1 MRRLLIVV
9 IVIACS
15 AAALQARQAATT
27 PVAPQPA
34 PAPAVQQ
41 PPPPPPP
48 VPAVP
53 PSKSSPAQ
61 TTRPAQAGRPAPT
74 TPPAPPPPP
83 AAPAPPAPPR
93 KLPTQNVRFD
103 VTITDT
109 FGTGPTKKTVSMLVA
124 DTRQGQ
130 IRSSMQ
136 IPQPVTLGPISA
148 APPGGT
154 APVTSFTY
162 TTVLLNVDAAPEV
175 LTDGRVLVV
184 MNVQYTPDTAQ
195 EPGGSRKPGS
205 LNEALSVVLSD
216 GRQTLISQSA
226 DPQGDRKV
234 TLEVTATVV
243 K

>member
-83 AAPAPPAPPR
+83 AAPAPPASPR

-109 FGTGPTKKTVSMLVA
+109 FGTGPAKKTVSMLVA

-136 IPQPVTLGPISA
+136 IPQATTVGPIN
-148 APPGGT
+148 PGT
-154 APVTSFTY
+154 TPITNYSY
-162 TTVLLNVDAAPEV
+162 TTIVLNIDAMPEV
-175 LTDGRVLVV
+175 LTDGRIFVT
-184 MNVQYTPDTAQ
+184 MNVQFTPDTAQ

-205 LNEALSVVLSD
+205 LNEALAVVLSD
-216 GRQTLISQSA
+216 GKQTLISQSA